1 MPGPVSDSYDP
12 EFGTG
17 ANVEDIAQAVEAV
30 RTVLAS
36 VLGHRPPIYILD
48 VVQDEHDTFA
58 RSYTLVLTEQQVR
71 VLRFCTER
79 ALESL

>member
-17 ANVEDIAQAVEAV
+17 SNAHDVGDAV
-30 RTVLAS
+30 RSLRSKVTDAIGNSELKNIVEVVHSRGGGAVATL
-36 VLGHRPPIYILD
+36 HLD
-48 VVQDEHDTFA
+48 E
-58 RSYTLVLTEQQVR
+58 RELR
-71 VLRFCTER
+71 VLRFALNR

>member
-17 ANVEDIAQAVEAV
+17 ANAHYVAN
-30 RTVLAS
+30 R
-36 VLGHRPPIYILD
+36 
-48 VVQDEHDTFA
+48 
-58 RSYTLVLTEQQVR
+58 VR
-71 VLRFCTER
+71 VVIAEINGRHGPELKNIVEVVRGPTGTLSPIRFSEREIRIIRFGLIR